1 MNNYSLV
8 IDISSDEE
16 ANKTSTPIKTLP
28 LNMVGYLSDSSIEVY
43 RGSDAEMVST
53 SESPETAS
61 TPKKKRRTGKVT
73 FDLPPADS
81 DTDYYEEPDSPQ
93 RLPSPIKR
101 TPALKR
107 TENIPVMGNE
117 RTPNSE
123 KLNDLNEPSLAELEA
138 LYSLDLEDRN
148 YLASLGRGRGLHAK
162 ENLRPNIVIRP
173 PECCPEEVERL
184 EKEAREIDE
193 EERKIRDMKA
203 GRGRGPLQ
211 SRRYNGRPPVTIKK
225 EIPHCHALPLSLS
238 SRGALSRPAPGR
250 NFTCCYGIPGFGRGQ
265 GHSKYL

>member
-1 MNNYSLV
+1 MQKWFPPQSRP
-8 IDISSDEE
+8 
-16 ANKTSTPIKTLP
+16 KRHRHPK
-28 LNMVGYLSDSSIEVY
+28 
-43 RGSDAEMVST
+43 R
-53 SESPETAS
+53 
-61 TPKKKRRTGKVT
+61 KKKRRTGKVT

-117 RTPNSE
+117 RMPNSE

-173 PECCPEEVERL
+173 PKCCPEEVERL

-225 EIPHCHALPLSLS
+225 EIPHCHGVLTVQLNKREEFSK
-238 SRGALSRPAPGR
+238 
-250 NFTCCYGIPGFGRGQ
+250 YGIQRKRYGRF
-265 GHSKYL
+265 SEMILN

>member
-1 MNNYSLV
+1 MKSQTHRSAY
-8 IDISSDEE
+8 
-16 ANKTSTPIKTLP
+16 
-28 LNMVGYLSDSSIEVY
+28 
-43 RGSDAEMVST
+43 
-53 SESPETAS
+53 
-61 TPKKKRRTGKVT
+61 
-73 FDLPPADS
+73 PP
-81 DTDYYEEPDSPQ
+81 P
-93 RLPSPIKR
+93 PIKR

-117 RTPNSE
+117 RMPNSE

-162 ENLRPNIVIRP
+162 ENLRPNIIIRP

-184 EKEAREIDE
+184 EKEARELDE

-265 GHSKYL
+265 GHSKYF